1 MEKVRLGIIGYGQ
14 QGGFYGSLLKDGR
27 VDGMVLGA
35 VAEIDE
41 NVDEKI
47 LGDFPDATIYRD
59 YKEMIDS
66 GDVDAVITTVP
77 HYLHPEMAT
86 YALNNNIHVLNEKP
100 AGVYTKHVNELNEL
114 AASKKDAAIILLAI
128 YTGAILSEQ

>member
-14 QGGFYGSLLKDGR
+14 QGGFYGSLIAGGK

-35 VAEIDE
+35 IAEIDE
-41 NVDEKI
+41 SVDAKI
-47 LGDFPDATIYRD
+47 RGDFPDATIYRD

-66 GDVDAVITTVP
+66 GDVDAIITTVP

-100 AGVYTKHVNELNEL
+100 AAGANEPTAPAIPAKTLIRTPIHNYYTFIH
-114 AASKKDAAIILLAI
+114 
-128 YTGAILSEQ
+128 Q